1 MNFKSPHFKRA
12 VILIVAVL
20 LCVFLLRQ
28 LQGPSS
34 NQSAT
39 SVPYSDFTKLVESGL
54 VEKVSLSS
62 ATGQIDAVLAVEPV
76 VVATP
81 SDQANVDPPAPEL
94 SNQGKPSLEVP
105 APATVPA
112 PDTPTTATPPGAI
125 IPLPPPTTGRQ
136 VTTFVPPAAIGEVMT
151 MIAERSPKTVVEIKA
166 PVKPSPWGSILFYM
180 VLLLPVVLLIMIYM
194 SSRRGMPGSPADRA
208 AEFGKIKS
216 SMVDP
221 QSNSV
226 RFEDVAGCDE
236 AKLEVAEVV
245 EFLKRPED
253 FERVG
258 AKGPR
263 GVLMV
268 GPPGTGK
275 TLLAKAIAGEAGVPF
290 FTQSGSD
297 FVEMFVGVG
306 ASRVRSLFDIVKQ
319 HAPAIIF
326 IDEIDAVGKARSNG
340 GMPGGANDEREGTL
354 NQLLVQ
360 MDGFDTNAGI
370 VVIAATNRAD
380 TLDPA
385 LRRPG
390 RFDRQVY
397 VPLPDRDGRE
407 KILRLHAKKVP
418 VANEVDWQRVARGTP
433 GFSGA
438 DLANL
443 VNEAAL
449 HAARKRA
456 AMVTPAD
463 LEEAR
468 DKIILG
474 AERRGMS
481 MGEHAR
487 KVIAYHEAGHALVG
501 HFTDHTDP
509 VHKITI
515 VPRGGALGVTM
526 SLPRDDNYNQNSERL
541 RAEIAV
547 LLGGRAAEEV
557 ALGNASV
564 GASNDFHRATE
575 IARRMVGVWGMSD
588 LGTVSVHRE
597 QGEGGWNPS
606 PWSEHWKRQVDD
618 RAAQLLRDGYEQARN
633 VMLEH
638 REALEKVAKEL
649 LDNETVDADR
659 FVELVGP
666 SPFGNDPV
674 ATS

>member
-34 NQSAT
+34 NPSAT

-62 ATGQIDAVLAVEPV
+62 ATGQIDAVVAVAPV
-76 VVATP
+76 VAAAP
-81 SDQANVDPPAPEL
+81 SEGANVDPPAPEL
-94 SNQGKPSLEVP
+94 GEQDKPSLEVP
-105 APATVPA
+105 APAAVPA
-112 PDTPTTATPPGAI
+112 PDTIATARPPGTV

-136 VTTFVPPAAIGEVMT
+136 VTTFVPPAAIGEVMS

-194 SSRRGMPGSPADRA
+194 SSRRGMTGSPADRA
-208 AEFGKIKS
+208 TEFGKIKS

-340 GMPGGANDEREGTL
+340 AMPGGANDEREGTL

-418 VANEVDWQRVARGTP
+418 VANEVDWKKVARGTP

-501 HFTDHTDP
+501 HFIDHTDP

-575 IARRMVGVWGMSD
+575 IARRMVGVWGMTE
-588 LGTVSVHRE
+588 LGTVSVHGE

-618 RAAQLLRDGYEQARN
+618 RAVQLLREGYEQARN

-638 REALEKVAKEL
+638 RDALEKVAQEL
-649 LDNETVDADR
+649 LENETVDADR

-666 SPFGNDPV
+666 SPFGAEAI